1 MLLQA
6 TYKELNGLI
15 REKARIEGLSLAFDS
30 SDTTQV
36 SYQLKILGI
45 TSTVSFQVKVL
56 SIEGSRITAEIHAGC
71 IGDLILD
78 VAKKSIIQKTPE
90 GLIESFDNK
99 TAVVNLGAIPELQSV
114 FDTLTV
120 NSISF
125 TERTVCLDGGV
136 K

>member
-6 TYKELNGLI
+6 TYNELNALI
-15 REKARIEGLSLAFDS
+15 REKAQIEGLSLDFDA
-30 SDTTQV
+30 SDTAKV
-36 SYQLKILGI
+36 SYDLKILGM
-45 TSTVSFQVKVL
+45 TSTVSFLVKVI

-71 IGDLILD
+71 IGNFILD

-90 GLIESFDNK
+90 GLIESFDNN
-99 TAVVNLGAIPELQSV
+99 TAVVNLGAIPKLQSV

>member
-6 TYKELNGLI
+6 TYNELNALI
-15 REKARIEGLSLAFDS
+15 REKAQIEGLSLDFDA
-30 SDTTQV
+30 SDTAKV
-36 SYQLKILGI
+36 SYDLKILGM
-45 TSTVSFQVKVL
+45 TSTVSFLVKVI

-71 IGDLILD
+71 IGNFILD

-120 NSISF
+120 NNISF